1 MVTARADLHNHL
13 STYGSVEKLVV
24 PALKRA
30 KKVLGA
36 DSASYGVL
44 GLANLGRNIY
54 EEFVA
59 KTPPQIER
67 QDFENAVFFPVYNTL
82 VLKGQEV
89 STEKGHLLVLGLPQY
104 KHLKAG
110 RTIEETIQ
118 EARDISGTTT
128 IIAVH
133 PWDTFG
139 IFARLF
145 NEPRGIHHLDYI
157 LTLIDG
163 IEVHNGESALL
174 PHANTKAFRHYLKM
188 SAEQKQ
194 RIGMIASSDGHS
206 VWEIGSSWTNLDVKD
221 ISQMTDSN
229 GLNIAI
235 KKSIYATANCVDFYA
250 ENSRFGA
257 LMHVANMG
265 IFLLGNKLNFIK
277 E

>member
-1 MVTARADLHNHL
+1 MVIVRADLHNHL

-67 QDFENAVFFPVYNTL
+67 HDFENAVFFPVYNTL

-89 STEKGHLLVLGLPQY
+89 STEKGHLLVLGLPQD

-118 EARDISGTTT
+118 EARDINRTTT

-145 NEPRGIHHLDYI
+145 NEPNSRCHLDYV

-163 IEVHNGESALL
+163 IEVHNGESAFLSY
-174 PHANTKAFRHYLKM
+174 ANTKAFKHYLKM
-188 SAEQKQ
+188 SLEQKQ

-206 VWEIGSSWTNLDVKD
+206 VREIGSSYTNLDMKEA
-221 ISQMTDSN
+221 SQMTDLN
-229 GLNIAI
+229 ELNITV
-235 KKSIYATANCVDFYA
+235 KKSIRATANCVDFHA

-257 LMHVANMG
+257 FMHIANMA